1 MFFFSFETFSC
12 MQILSLI
19 AIQKGFVKHFLAVRK
34 PFVKQ
39 SCWKFT
45 SRFVFG
51 FRNFFSFLS
60 TEIDRNFA
68 FVAPADSKPKQKSFE
83 LVQQKICLQIL
94 YLIPLQRYWKSQNSW
109 IFNFGGLSAS
119 QLLSN
124 HAENL
129 QVNFFWHLETFFF
142 SCPLKLTAI

>member
-1 MFFFSFETFSC
+1 MTSVNVTVNVFFFIWNFFLYANFKFDCYT
-12 MQILSLI
+12 
-19 AIQKGFVKHFLAVRK
+19 KGLCQTFLAVRK
-34 PFVKQ
+34 PCVKQ
-39 SCWKFT
+39 SCWKFA

-94 YLIPLQRYWKSQNSW
+94 HLIPLQQYWKSQKSW
-109 IFNFGGLSAS
+109 ISNFGGLSAS
-119 QLLSN
+119 HLYSN

-129 QVNFFWHLETFFF
+129 QVDFFWDL
-142 SCPLKLTAI
+142 